1 MAMRTINFENVRFDL
16 NVMRLATNQAKF
28 NANRDFLYLRKYA
41 LLTLKLVLLYFTI
54 NTFMIR
60 TKFFLFFGLINGFF
74 LSAVTAQKSHH
85 TFYKIAPTLQKSE
98 IVPGADQT
106 YFYIDYLKGKNIGM
120 VINQTS
126 VIGKTLTLSVD
137 SLVALGIT
145 VKKIFGPEHG
155 FRGNASN
162 GAGVNNT
169 IDEAT
174 HIPVIS
180 LYGNKHYKP
189 TSGDLQGLDLLVF
202 DIQDIGARFYTY
214 LSTLQYVME
223 ACAEN
228 GVELMILDRP
238 NPNGFYVDGP
248 VLDTAYRSFIGL
260 NPIPIVHAQMINGE
274 GWLKN
279 HVQCKLHI
287 IKVANYRHSDV
298 YKLPVNP
305 SPNINTDQ
313 SVILYPSV
321 CLFEGTSLSLGRG
334 TLFPFLQVG
343 HPTLAGKYT
352 YNFKPVSIPG
362 MSEDPPQKDKICYG
376 INLKDYDTNIIRG
389 SKELNLSWL
398 IAFYNAFP
406 DKPHFF
412 NAYFTKLAG
421 TEQLQKQIEQG
432 ENEKEIR
439 KTWEPALSRYKTIR
453 KKYLLYP

>member
-1 MAMRTINFENVRFDL
+1 
-16 NVMRLATNQAKF
+16 
-28 NANRDFLYLRKYA
+28 
-41 LLTLKLVLLYFTI
+41 
-54 NTFMIR
+54 MIR
-60 TKFFLFFGLINGFF
+60 IKLFLFFGLINGFIIN
-74 LSAVTAQKSHH
+74 AVTAQKSHH
-85 TFYKIAPTLQKSE
+85 KLYKIAPSLKKSE
-98 IVPGADQT
+98 IIPGADQT

-137 SLVALGIT
+137 SLVELGIT

-162 GAGVNNT
+162 GADVNNA
-169 IDEAT
+169 IDDAT

-189 TSGDLQGLDLLVF
+189 TAEDLKGLDLVVF
-202 DIQDIGARFYTY
+202 DIQDVGARFYTY

-260 NPIPIVHAQMINGE
+260 NPIPIVHGLTMAEYAQMINGE

-305 SPNINTDQ
+305 SPNLNTEK

-321 CLFEGTSLSLGRG
+321 CLFEGTALSLGRG
-334 TLFPFLQVG
+334 TMYPFEQIG

-352 YNFKPVSIPG
+352 YSFKPVSIPG

-376 INLKDYDTNIIRG
+376 INLKNYDTNIIRAN
-389 SKELNLSWL
+389 KELNLNWL
-398 IAFYNAFP
+398 IAFYKAFQ

-421 TEQLQKQIEQG
+421 TEQLQKQIEAG
-432 ENEKEIR
+432 ESEKEIR
-439 KTWEPALSRYKTIR
+439 ETWEPALSHYKMIR
-453 KKYLLYP
+453 KKYLLYR